1 METSTEALEDYQFG
15 NLKDFDFVK
24 IFEIL
29 KTIKEEMKISS
40 LYITKSYVNSLFTPL
55 LSFSIDYLNENE
67 EKLGIIGKSTVDG
80 LEVIYLVLN
89 KSVYDL
95 FFQRKKGS
103 VFGSKIKSITREIM
117 KKTIIL

>member
-40 LYITKSYVNSLFTPL
+40 LDITKSYVNSLFTPL

-95 FFQRKKGS
+95 FFQRKKGN
-103 VFGSKIKSITREIM
+103 VFGSKNQIM
-117 KKTIIL
+117 KKIIIF